1 MQDSD
6 SLSGN
11 PIKIQPILPK
21 PPWLKRRLPTGA
33 EYEKIRTVIKDRD
46 LHTVCQE
53 AQCPNRWEC
62 YSKQT
67 ATFLILGPG
76 CTRDCR
82 FCAVDR
88 RPQPPDPGEPARVA
102 ETISHMKLQYA
113 VITSVTRDDLADG
126 GAGFFAQTIAAIRN
140 NARGTLIEV
149 LIPDFGGNTT
159 ALQTV
164 IDAGPD
170 VINHNIE
177 TVSRLYPV
185 VRPQADYRRS
195 LNLLLTVKTYDRCIP
210 TKSGMMLGL
219 GETEDE
225 IMQSLQDLR
234 DSSCD
239 ILTLGQYLQPTRTHL
254 PVERYIAPTEFSR
267 FKKTAL
273 QMGFSKVASGP
284 FVRSSYHAGELYTG
298 RVR

>member
-1 MQDSD
+1 MK
-6 SLSGN
+6 
-11 PIKIQPILPK
+11 PQPVIPK
-21 PPWLKRRLPTGA
+21 PAWLKRRLTSGV
-33 EYEKIRTVIKDRD
+33 EYEKIRTLIKDSH

-76 CTRDCR
+76 CTRNCR
-82 FCAVDR
+82 FCAVDTR
-88 RPQPPDPGEPARVA
+88 LQPPDPTEPARVA
-102 ETISHMKLQYA
+102 ETIAQMKLRYA

-126 GAGFFAQTIAAIRN
+126 GAGFFAQTIAAVRSLSPDV
-140 NARGTLIEV
+140 RIEV
-149 LIPDFGGNTT
+149 LIPDFQGNAA

-164 IDAGPD
+164 VAARPD

-177 TVSRLYPV
+177 TVPRLYPV

-195 LNLLLTVKTYDRCIP
+195 LNLLRAVKTYADRMP

-225 IMQSLQDLR
+225 IVRSLQDLR
-234 DSSCD
+234 NSLCD
-239 ILTLGQYLQPTRTHL
+239 ILTLGQYLQPTRAHL
-254 PVERYIAPTEFSR
+254 PVARYLPPEEFSR
-267 FKKTAL
+267 LKKTAL
-273 QMGFSKVASGP
+273 ALGFNKVASGP
-284 FVRSSYHAGELYTG
+284 FVRSSYHAGELY
-298 RVR
+298 RES

>member
-1 MQDSD
+1 M
-6 SLSGN
+6 
-11 PIKIQPILPK
+11 KIHAILPK
-21 PPWLKRRLPTGA
+21 PAWLRQRLPAGA
-33 EYEKIRTVIKDRD
+33 GYEKIRTLVKDRH

-62 YSKQT
+62 YSDQT

-82 FCAVDR
+82 FCAVDT
-88 RPQPPDPGEPARVA
+88 RPQPPDPSEPERVA
-102 ETISHMKLQYA
+102 QTIAQLELKYT

-140 NARGTLIEV
+140 KTQGILIEV
-149 LIPDFGGNTT
+149 LIPDFGGNTA

-164 IDAGPD
+164 IDARPD

-195 LNLLLTVKTYDRCIP
+195 LNLLLAVKTSSRCIP

-225 IMQSLQDLR
+225 ILQSLQDLR
-234 DSSCD
+234 DSRCD
-239 ILTLGQYLQPTRTHL
+239 ILTLGQYLQPTRAHL
-254 PVERYIAPTEFSR
+254 PVKRYIAPSEFSR
-267 FKKTAL
+267 LKTTAL
-273 QMGFSKVASGP
+273 QMGFSAVASGP
-284 FVRSSYHAGELYTG
+284 FVRSSYHAGELYG
-298 RVR
+298 GSIR

>member
-1 MQDSD
+1 MG
-6 SLSGN
+6 SLM
-11 PIKIQPILPK
+11 KTQPIIPK
-21 PPWLKRRLPTGA
+21 PAWLKRRLPSGA
-33 EYEKIRTVIKDRD
+33 GYEKIRTLIKERH

-82 FCAVDR
+82 FCAVDT
-88 RPQPPDPGEPARVA
+88 RPQPPDSTEPARVA
-102 ETISHMKLQYA
+102 ETVVQMKLRYA
-113 VITSVTRDDLADG
+113 VITSVTRDDIADG
-126 GAGFFAQTIAAIRN
+126 GAGFFAQTIAAIRSK
-140 NARGTLIEV
+140 APDILIEV
-149 LIPDFGGNTT
+149 LIPDFQGNTA

-164 IDAGPD
+164 IDARPD

-195 LNLLLTVKTYDRCIP
+195 LNLLLTVKKYDAHIP

-225 IMQSLQDLR
+225 IIQSLQDLR
-234 DSSCD
+234 DNSCD
-239 ILTLGQYLQPTRTHL
+239 ILTLGQYLQPTQAHL
-254 PVERYIAPTEFSR
+254 PVARYLAPNEFSR
-267 FKKTAL
+267 FKKTAQ
-273 QMGFSKVASGP
+273 QMGFSQVASGP
-284 FVRSSYHAGELYTG
+284 FVRSSYHADELYRG
-298 RVR
+298 RPR

>member
-1 MQDSD
+1 M
-6 SLSGN
+6 
-11 PIKIQPILPK
+11 KTHAILPK
-21 PPWLKRRLPTGA
+21 PAWLRQRLPGGGG
-33 EYEKIRTVIKDRD
+33 YEKIRTLIKDRH

-62 YSKQT
+62 YSNQT

-82 FCAVDR
+82 FCAVDA
-88 RPQPPDPGEPARVA
+88 RPQPPDPTEPARVA
-102 ETISHMKLQYA
+102 ETIAQLKLQYA

-126 GAGFFAQTIAAIRN
+126 GAVFFAQTIAAIRN
-140 NARGTLIEV
+140 KTQGTLIEV
-149 LIPDFGGNTT
+149 LIPDFGGNTA
-159 ALQTV
+159 ALQMV
-164 IDAGPD
+164 IDARPD

-195 LNLLLTVKTYDRCIP
+195 LNLLLTVKTYGICIP

-239 ILTLGQYLQPTRTHL
+239 ILTLGQYMQPTRAHL
-254 PVERYIAPTEFSR
+254 PVERYLSPTEFGR
-267 FKKTAL
+267 LKKTAL
-273 QMGFSKVASGP
+273 QMGFSQVASGP
-284 FVRSSYHAGELYTG
+284 FVRSSYHADELYIRST
-298 RVR
+298 R

>member
-6 SLSGN
+6 SLRGSLM
-11 PIKIQPILPK
+11 KTHAILPK
-21 PPWLKRRLPTGA
+21 PAWLKQRLPIGA
-33 EYEKIRTVIKDRD
+33 GYEKIRTLIRDRH

-82 FCAVDR
+82 FCAVDA
-88 RPQPPDPGEPARVA
+88 RPQPPDPSEPARVA
-102 ETISHMKLQYA
+102 ETIAQLKLQYA

-140 NARGTLIEV
+140 KAPDILIEV
-149 LIPDFGGNTT
+149 LIPDFKGNTA

-164 IDAGPD
+164 IDARPD

-195 LNLLLTVKTYDRCIP
+195 LNLLLTVKKHDAPIP

-225 IMQSLQDLR
+225 IIQSLQDLR
-234 DSSCD
+234 KSSCD
-239 ILTLGQYLQPTRTHL
+239 ILTLGQYLQPTRAHL
-254 PVERYIAPTEFSR
+254 PVERYIAPSEFSR
-267 FKKTAL
+267 LKTTAL
-273 QMGFSKVASGP
+273 QMGFSNVASGP
-284 FVRSSYHAGELYTG
+284 FVRSSYHAGELYLGST
-298 RVR
+298 R

>member
-1 MQDSD
+1 M
-6 SLSGN
+6 
-11 PIKIQPILPK
+11 KTHPILPK
-21 PPWLKRRLPTGA
+21 PAWLRQRLPANAG
-33 EYEKIRTVIKDRD
+33 YETVRTLIKDRH
-46 LHTVCQE
+46 LYTVCQE

-82 FCAVDR
+82 FCAVNA
-88 RPQPPDPGEPARVA
+88 RPQPPDPSEPTRVA
-102 ETISHMKLQYA
+102 ETIAQLKLKYA

-126 GAGFFAQTIAAIRN
+126 GAGYFAQTISAVRN
-140 NARGTLIEV
+140 KTQGILIEV
-149 LIPDFGGNTT
+149 LIPDFGGNTA

-164 IDAGPD
+164 IDARPD

-185 VRPQADYRRS
+185 VRPQANYRRS
-195 LNLLLTVKTYDRCIP
+195 LHLLLAVKTYSSCIP

-219 GETEDE
+219 GETGDE
-225 IMQSLQDLR
+225 ILQSLQDLR

-239 ILTLGQYLQPTRTHL
+239 ILTLGQYLQPTRAHL
-254 PVERYIAPTEFSR
+254 PVERYITPAEFSR
-267 FKKTAL
+267 LKSAAL
-273 QMGFSKVASGP
+273 QMGFSTVASGP
-284 FVRSSYHAGELYTG
+284 FVRSSYHAGELYG
-298 RVR
+298 DCQVK

>member
-1 MQDSD
+1 MKPSQ
-6 SLSGN
+6 
-11 PIKIQPILPK
+11 ILPK
-21 PPWLKRRLPTGA
+21 PPWLKRRLPSGA
-33 EYEKIRTVIKDRD
+33 EYEKIRTLVKSRD

-62 YSKQT
+62 YSDQT

-76 CTRDCR
+76 CTRNCR
-82 FCAVDR
+82 FCAVDKK
-88 RPQPPDPGEPARVA
+88 PQPPDPAEPARIA
-102 ETISHMKLQYA
+102 EAVMQLKLRYA

-126 GAGFFAQTIAAIRN
+126 GAGFFAQTIAAIRTQDPEI
-140 NARGTLIEV
+140 RVEV
-149 LIPDFGGNTT
+149 LIPDFQGNPA

-164 IDAGPD
+164 IDARPD

-195 LNLLLTVKTYDRCIP
+195 LDLLLTAKQRGGGVP

-225 IMQSLQDLR
+225 IIQTLQDLR
-234 DSSCD
+234 NSSCD
-239 ILTLGQYLQPTRTHL
+239 ILTLGQYLQPSREHL
-254 PVERYIAPTEFSR
+254 PVARYITPDEFSR

-273 QMGFSKVASGP
+273 HMGFRQVASGP
-284 FVRSSYHAGELYTG
+284 FVRSSYHAEALYDG
-298 RVR
+298 H

>member
-1 MQDSD
+1 M
-6 SLSGN
+6 
-11 PIKIQPILPK
+11 KTQPVIPK
-21 PPWLKRRLPTGA
+21 PPWLKRRLPSGA
-33 EYEKIRTVIKDRD
+33 GYENIRALIKDSD

-62 YSKQT
+62 YSNQT

-76 CTRDCR
+76 CTRNCR
-82 FCAVDR
+82 FCAVDA
-88 RPQPPDPGEPARVA
+88 RPQLPDPDEPARVA
-102 ETISHMKLQYA
+102 QTIAQMKLQYA

-126 GAGFFAQTIAAIRN
+126 GAAFFAQTIAAIR
-140 NARGTLIEV
+140 TKSPDILIEV
-149 LIPDFGGNTT
+149 LIPDFGGNPA

-164 IDAGPD
+164 IDARPD

-195 LNLLLTVKTYDRCIP
+195 LNLLLTVKKNDGRIP

-219 GETEDE
+219 GETQDE
-225 IMQSLQDLR
+225 IIQSLRDLR

-239 ILTLGQYLQPTRTHL
+239 ILTLGQYLQPTQAHL
-254 PVERYIAPTEFSR
+254 PVARFIAPNEFSR
-267 FKKTAL
+267 LKKTAL

-284 FVRSSYHAGELYTG
+284 FVRSSYHAGELYIEIT
-298 RVR
+298 R